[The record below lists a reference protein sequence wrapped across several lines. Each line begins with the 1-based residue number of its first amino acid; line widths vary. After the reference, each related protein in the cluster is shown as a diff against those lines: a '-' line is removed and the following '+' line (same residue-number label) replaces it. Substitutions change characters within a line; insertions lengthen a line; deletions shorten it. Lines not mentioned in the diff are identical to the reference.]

1 MQDMTI
7 IFPQKI
13 CKLQADLLFLWSD
26 DVVCVVFFVEEIRG
40 IYVKH
45 FELLV

>member
-26 DVVCVVFFVEEIRG
+26 DVVCVGFFLLKK
-40 IYVKH
+40 YVA
-45 FELLV
+45 FMWSILNF

>member
-26 DVVCVVFFVEEIRG
+26 DVVCVFFLLLKK
-40 IYVKH
+40 YVA
-45 FELLV
+45 FMWSILNF